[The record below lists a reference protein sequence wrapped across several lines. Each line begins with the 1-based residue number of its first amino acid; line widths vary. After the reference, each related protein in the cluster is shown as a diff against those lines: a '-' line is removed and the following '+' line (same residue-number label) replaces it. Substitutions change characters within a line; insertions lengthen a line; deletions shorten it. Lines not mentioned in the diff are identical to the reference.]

1 MDRDQLGL
9 KQGVDL
15 AAVESCHVKSSPQ
28 GVVLHQ
34 GQLDVPSVKDCTLF
48 GQNVLGEYAC
58 DLKQGEMK
66 EKIIVGAGFDL
77 PLHR

>member
-34 GQLDVPSVKDCTLF
+34 GQLDVPCIKKCILS
-48 GQNVLGEYAC
+48 GQNVLGKYAC
-58 DLKQGEMK
+58 DFL
-66 EKIIVGAGFDL
+66 IVEHSLFGVYPSNSPHHL
-77 PLHR
+77 